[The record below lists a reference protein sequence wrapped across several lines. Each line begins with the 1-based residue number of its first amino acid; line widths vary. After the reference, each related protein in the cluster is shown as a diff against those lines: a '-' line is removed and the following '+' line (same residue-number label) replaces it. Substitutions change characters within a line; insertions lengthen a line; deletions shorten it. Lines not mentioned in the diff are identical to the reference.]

1 MILTSMSSALI
12 LTFCTFTTCE
22 EYVIDHNLT
31 KEDCIER
38 MAEERK
44 DSQNETFEQMYKDAV
59 ERYQAV
65 ATEGKVVS
73 ASLKCEHM

>member
-1 MILTSMSSALI
+1 MITSALI

-22 EYVIDHNLT
+22 EYVIDYNLT

-38 MAEERK
+38 MAEERR
-44 DSQNETFEQMYKDAV
+44 DSQNETFEQMYLDAV

-65 ATEGKVVS
+65 AMEGKLASVS
-73 ASLKCEHM
+73 FKCERM

>member
-1 MILTSMSSALI
+1 MITSALI

-31 KEDCIER
+31 KEGCIER

-44 DSQNETFEQMYKDAV
+44 DSQNETFEQMYLDAV
-59 ERYQAV
+59 ESYQAV
-65 ATEGKVVS
+65 
-73 ASLKCEHM
+73 CNDW

>member
-1 MILTSMSSALI
+1 MITSALI

-38 MAEERK
+38 MAEERN
-44 DSQNETFEQMYKDAV
+44 DSKNETFEQMYKDAI
-59 ERYQAV
+59 ERYKAV
-65 ATEGKVVS
+65 PMTGKIKS
-73 ASLKCEHM
+73 ASFKCTTDQY

>member
-1 MILTSMSSALI
+1 MITSALI

-44 DSQNETFEQMYKDAV
+44 DSKNETFEQMYLDAV
-59 ERYQAV
+59 ESYQAV
-65 ATEGKVVS
+65 AMDGKVVL
-73 ASLKCEHM
+73 ATFKCTTAKY